1 MVRLYSKHCKA
12 NSKIGVFYMGW
23 FSQFF
28 SNEQIPPD
36 ILPGKNDPCWC
47 GSGTKYKK
55 CHLLKDKLYFKEHPI
70 PKKKTPKKNA
80 CGPVFG

>member
-1 MVRLYSKHCKA
+1 
-12 NSKIGVFYMGW
+12 MGW

-70 PKKKTPKKNA
+70 PKKRHLKKMHVVPFLADEDNEKP
-80 CGPVFG
+80 CTGLKLS